1 MYLASKEI
9 WHPHYM
15 YIHVYPKILCT
26 PLGYSITKKIWY
38 PYHSHYMYQGLVH
51 VDSKGGVMS
60 AAWILFVYAE
70 LYVHVHSGFY
80 LAQKFR
86 LGGGEKHGRSWS
98 NWQPWRP
105 KEVGAGGGCDPSAQ
119 SAGS

>member
-1 MYLASKEI
+1 
-9 WHPHYM
+9 M

-38 PYHSHYMYQGLVH
+38 PYQGLVH

-70 LYVHVHSGFY
+70 LYVHVQGFAESLQQSG
-80 LAQKFR
+80 LAHLFDFQIR
-86 LGGGEKHGRSWS
+86 
-98 NWQPWRP
+98 
-105 KEVGAGGGCDPSAQ
+105 
-119 SAGS
+119 